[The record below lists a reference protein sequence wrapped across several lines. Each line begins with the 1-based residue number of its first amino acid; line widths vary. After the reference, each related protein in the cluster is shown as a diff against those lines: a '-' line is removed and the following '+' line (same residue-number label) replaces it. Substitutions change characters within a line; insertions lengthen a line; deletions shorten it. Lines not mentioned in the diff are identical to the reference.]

1 MGIGVGCWWK
11 ITEEWELEENVCGE
25 KGMKKMEKK
34 EEGEVCLTSSL
45 SIPSSI
51 HLLPLIFPMARTS
64 YSARAL
70 INYT

>member
-1 MGIGVGCWWK
+1 MGIGVGYWWK
-11 ITEEWELEENVCGE
+11 ITEEWKLEENVYGE
-25 KGMKKMEKK
+25 KREGKNGEKR
-34 EEGEVCLTSSL
+34 GGGRWLDFII
-45 SIPSSI
+45 IPPSI